1 MLIIK
6 VESSKVAGV
15 DPVHRMG
22 ALAGELIKNT
32 EVVFLCR
39 KADSFANKY
48 LTEKGFNVISYAEG
62 EHNDIIRNY
71 IGATIIID
79 SREKVG
85 KFDENCRTLLH
96 KIIYV
101 TEDLKRSYRADLV
114 INPTAGANSRDHMTI
129 GNCEKWTGTDYT
141 IIRQEYLD
149 KPVMRINENVKN
161 VLIVL
166 GEVQS
171 NTITRQVIDYAKKM
185 EFNFKIVLDN
195 EIKQRDQILLKCGAS
210 NITFHSPDEIETLV
224 DDCDVTICGGL
235 NLIYELGA
243 IGMPVIFVVLTRE
256 KVTLGKHLLKDNLS
270 EAIGIV
276 GIVEASEIM
285 KNLTRLALNYDK
297 RLTLQKSMINE
308 FRKHST
314 ERLALDITKFIK

>member
-6 VESSKVAGV
+6 VESTRLGGA
-15 DPVHRMG
+15 DPVYRMG
-22 ALAGELIKNT
+22 ALARELIKST

-39 KADSFANKY
+39 EADRFANEY
-48 LTEKGFNVISYAEG
+48 LTEQGFNVISYADG

-85 KFDENCRTLLH
+85 KFDENCRVLLH

-101 TEDLKRSYRADLV
+101 TEDTKRSYRADLV

-141 IIRQEYLD
+141 IIRRAYLE
-149 KPVMRINENVKN
+149 KPVMRINDNVKN

-185 EFNFKIVLDN
+185 EHNFKIVLDKD
-195 EIKQRDQILLKCGAS
+195 IKQRNQILLKCGAS
-210 NITFHSPDEIETLV
+210 NITFHEPDEIETLV
-224 DDCDVTICGGL
+224 DDCDITICGGL

-243 IGMPVIFVVLTRE
+243 MGMPVIFVVLTRE
-256 KVTLGKHLLKDNLS
+256 KVTLGKHLLKENLA

-285 KNLTRLALNYDK
+285 KNLNRLVLNYDK
-297 RLTLQKSMINE
+297 RLTLQKAMINE
-308 FRKHST
+308 FRKNST
-314 ERLALDITKFIK
+314 ERLAHDITKFIK